1 MKESTKV
8 LYKCIQGRYVKIT
21 WTHKIQEKQAEI
33 NRREGKRVKNITCFL
48 SVMTTGGALSSI
60 MPFLDSQVLTILT
73 AILAL
78 CLSYFTI
85 RYKDGLLEE
94 NAKQNKSFAAKMH
107 DLRNRYESLM
117 TEILAER
124 YTDEQIIEKKD
135 ILEQLEREYYENAPH
150 TDTKAVKQSEQA
162 LKTNK
167 ESTTEEDEIDAIVPV
182 ELIIH

>member
-8 LYKCIQGRYVKIT
+8 LYKNIQGRYVKIT
-21 WTHKIQEKQAEI
+21 WTHKIQERQAEI
-33 NRREGKRVKNITCFL
+33 NRREGKCIKNITCFL
-48 SVMTTGGALSSI
+48 SVMTTGGALGSI
-60 MPFLDSQVLTILT
+60 MPFLSSQVLSILT

-78 CLSYFTI
+78 FLSYFTI

-117 TEILAER
+117 TEIL
-124 YTDEQIIEKKD
+124 
-135 ILEQLEREYYENAPH
+135 EQLEREYYENAPH
-150 TDTKAVKQSEQA
+150 TDTKAVKQAEQA
-162 LKTNK
+162 LNTNK
-167 ESTTEEDEIDAIVPV
+167 ESTTGDDEIDAIVPA